1 MLKFTALTAPHIMVD
16 YSTKKI
22 TRDLIDELK
31 TALKNV
37 RGWGS
42 VEIYVQD
49 FKVTQI
55 TERNIKKSLLWTHQH
70 GKELCRYY
78 HLFVSPR
85 KSESEISI

>member
-1 MLKFTALTAPHIMVD
+1 MVD

-22 TRDLIDELK
+22 TGDLLSEIK
-31 TALKNV
+31 SAIKNV

-55 TERNIKKSLLWTHQH
+55 TERNIKKTSHSVKDL
-70 GKELCRYY
+70 
-78 HLFVSPR
+78 
-85 KSESEISI
+85 

>member
-1 MLKFTALTAPHIMVD
+1 MTFARQPTEIMVD

-22 TRDLIDELK
+22 GKNLLEELK
-31 TALKNV
+31 NALKNV

-55 TERNIKKSLLWTHQH
+55 TERNIKKTSH
-70 GKELCRYY
+70 
-78 HLFVSPR
+78 
-85 KSESEISI
+85 SIKDL